1 MTANIGQISNPSI
14 LINPSPRLKQYLG
27 KCGEDPIP
35 NSEGAD
41 FEPVDTLFAVT
52 ENDRDFIGKFKSNS
66 ENCHFKCYTM
76 ENTKIPDKGKLLSL
90 KDINNLYKSILKENK
105 VQDKKI
111 YLHELLEGSQIILP
125 QNKLVPRSKTLQ
137 QRCKQLNEKE
147 NNRIYNEMTKN
158 VESAKKCHP
167 DDSIKNQLD
176 QMNKTL
182 IIIFQF
188 ILSLA
193 AGFLF
198 GFTGIELITRSL
210 DLGIKLI
217 LGIICASTIALADL
231 YFLAKKLQN
240 DIELQSNVY

>member
-1 MTANIGQISNPSI
+1 MTANIAQISNPSI

-35 NSEGAD
+35 KSEGAD

-66 ENCHFKCYTM
+66 ENCDFKCYTM

-105 VQDKKI
+105 
-111 YLHELLEGSQIILP
+111 
-125 QNKLVPRSKTLQ
+125 
-137 QRCKQLNEKE
+137 
-147 NNRIYNEMTKN
+147 
-158 VESAKKCHP
+158 
-167 DDSIKNQLD
+167 
-176 QMNKTL
+176 
-182 IIIFQF
+182 F

-210 DLGIKLI
+210 DLGIRFI
-217 LGIICASTIALADL
+217 LGIICASTIAVADL
-231 YFLAKKLQN
+231 YFLAKKLNN
-240 DIELQSNVY
+240 DIQLQSNVY